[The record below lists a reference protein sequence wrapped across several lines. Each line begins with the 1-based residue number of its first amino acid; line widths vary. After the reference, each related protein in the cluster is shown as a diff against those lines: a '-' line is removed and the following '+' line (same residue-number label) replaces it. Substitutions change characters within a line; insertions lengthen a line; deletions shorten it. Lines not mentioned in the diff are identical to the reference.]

1 MISKWKKPDLNI
13 CDLATLESFK
23 KQMLTFIRPRQY
35 STFKLHNPQEI
46 KLQTVVRVGLSHLK
60 EEEFKHNFHDSIE
73 S

>member
-35 STFKLHNPQEI
+35 STFKLHHPQEI
-46 KLQTVVRVGLSHLK
+46 KLQTLVRVGLSHLK
-60 EEEFKHNFHDSIE
+60 EQEFKQNFHDSIE